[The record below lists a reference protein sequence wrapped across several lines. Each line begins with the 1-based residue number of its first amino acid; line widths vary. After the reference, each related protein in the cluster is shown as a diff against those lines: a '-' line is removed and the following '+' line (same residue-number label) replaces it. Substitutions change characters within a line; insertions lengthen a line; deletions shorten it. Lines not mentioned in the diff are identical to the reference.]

1 MLSRHSKNKTTL
13 RAMVALAACVTLS
26 ANVARADDDDDH
38 KSHHSTPTP
47 TKTYAACGTGIV
59 IDAPGYYVLDAAG
72 AGLRLVDCTFST
84 SGKNG
89 IEITASNVTLS
100 LNNQRVQFIAS
111 PGSGATPGVGILVQ
125 SKDTST
131 LRNVKIKGAGA
142 LVAWNVGIK
151 FVNVDKGTADGVT
164 TANNRTAGIE
174 TDGVTR
180 FVLTDS
186 MMARNGTYGL
196 KLRNSVE
203 GRVRGNTI
211 SANGIRTTTCG
222 PTTLPVCDP
231 ARLDVFVNI
240 WPNPAP
246 GIGLGVHGGSGNR
259 VERNRVTGN
268 FGDGIAVG
276 KFLAADP
283 DSSNSSGNEISD
295 NLTSGNLSSTGG
307 SFTNLF
313 VAKGSLGNQIHD
325 NEALNLEDDNV
336 ACGSNAW
343 YNNTFIT
350 TYSANGSSTPTPPA
364 GTINDPLSKQSGSV
378 RPWVDTGSAS
388 CAR

>member
-13 RAMVALAACVTLS
+13 CAMVALAACVTLS
-26 ANVARADDDDDH
+26 ANVARADDDDH
-38 KSHHSTPTP
+38 ESHHSTPP
-47 TKTYAACGTGIV
+47 TVISACATGIV
-59 IDAPGYYVLDAAG
+59 ISAPGYYVLDAGG
-72 AGLRLVDCTFST
+72 AGLRLVDCTFSA

-89 IEITASNVTLS
+89 IEITAGNVTLS
-100 LNNQRVQFIAS
+100 LNNQRVQFMTGN
-111 PGSGATPGVGILVQ
+111 GSTPGVGILVQ
-125 SKDTST
+125 SKDGST

-283 DSSNSSGNEISD
+283 AHHEPRTKHQGRRYMKLNHKAYRLVTGASRRSSSKK
-295 NLTSGNLSSTGG
+295 LK
-307 SFTNLF
+307 TNVTLP
-313 VAKGSLGNQIHD
+313 
-325 NEALNLEDDNV
+325 
-336 ACGSNAW
+336 
-343 YNNTFIT
+343 
-350 TYSANGSSTPTPPA
+350 STPAPCAPISATRLP
-364 GTINDPLSKQSGSV
+364 SG
-378 RPWVDTGSAS
+378 
-388 CAR
+388 